1 MTSDPK
7 NLSVSPKS
15 TCLPAL
21 ASGRTLCDG
30 PDGPTTGLS
39 GPDPARASLSARQ
52 AEQAGLLT
60 SGTYGPTGIGLSRS
74 AALLSLLGSK
84 SRARTAS
91 AGTILYRTTWKE
103 RVTPSGRSIC
113 ALRASAWGG
122 KNPKVA
128 NGYAGPFT
136 IVSIPSFDPC
146 FAILPIGL
154 AKEISARAETIFAS
168 DSILSGWPT
177 PDAGVFGVNDTNW
190 ETRRAECK
198 ERHGNNGFGLTVGM
212 AAQLSGW
219 PTPQARDHFP
229 AHSPEYIAAKKAE
242 GHGMANLNDL
252 VVLSGWPTP
261 CQQDGPNGG
270 PAQGADRLPGCA
282 PLVGWT
288 TTTTRD
294 HKDTPGMTAQ
304 RDGKD
309 RADQLPRQAYL
320 SGWPTTSVSNDR
332 NARPV
337 VMTRD
342 DGSKNQQRLQDFAA
356 TAGPM
361 RLTANGT
368 LKTGCSAG
376 MTGGGQLNPA
386 HSRWLMALPPEWE
399 SSAPLVTRSTRKRR
413 PDSAKP

>member
-1 MTSDPK
+1 MTEK
-7 NLSVSPKS
+7 F
-15 TCLPAL
+15 
-21 ASGRTLCDG
+21 G
-30 PDGPTTGLS
+30 PEA
-39 GPDPARASLSARQ
+39 ARASLSARQ

-60 SGTYGPTGIGLSRS
+60 SGTYGHTGSGSSSS
-74 AALLSLLGSK
+74 AALQSLLA
-84 SRARTAS
+84 SRLQARTAS
-91 AGTILYRTTWKE
+91 AGSILYRLTWKE
-103 RVTPSGRSIC
+103 RVTPLGRPIC
-113 ALRASAWGG
+113 ALRGSAWSG

-136 IVSIPSFDPC
+136 IASIPSFDPC

-177 PDAGVFGVNDTNW
+177 ARANDGGKGSRTLGGC
-190 ETRRAECK
+190 EAEIRRK
-198 ERHGNNGFGLTVGM
+198 GNLDDLPSITMWV
-212 AAQLSGW
+212 LSGW

-229 AHSPEYIAAKKAE
+229 AHSPEYIAAKKAQ

-252 VVLSGWPTP
+252 AVLSGWPTP
-261 CQQDGPNGG
+261 DHHSGSGG
-270 PAQGADRLPGCA
+270 RTPAD
-282 PLVGWT
+282 PLTLTRPSGSKVQVTVNHAAVLSGWT

-294 HKDTPGMTAQ
+294 HKDTPGMTAL

-320 SGWPTTSVSNDR
+320 SGWSTPMAN
-332 NARPV
+332 
-337 VMTRD
+337 
-342 DGSKNQQRLQDFAA
+342 
-356 TAGPM
+356 GPM
-361 RLTANGT
+361 RLTADGT

-399 SSAPLVTRSTRKRR
+399 NSAPLAMRSTRKRR
-413 PDSAKP
+413 PASAKP

>member
-15 TCLPAL
+15 ICSPELE
-21 ASGRTLCDG
+21 SGPTLCDG
-30 PDGPTTGLS
+30 PDGPTTAKF
-39 GPDPARASLSARQ
+39 GPEAARASLSARQ

-60 SGTYGPTGIGLSRS
+60 SGTYGPTGSGSSSS
-74 AALLSLLGSK
+74 ASLVTLLANKLQAK
-84 SRARTAS
+84 TAS
-91 AGTILYRTTWKE
+91 AGSILYRLTWKE
-103 RVTPSGRSIC
+103 RVTPLGRPIC
-113 ALRASAWGG
+113 ALRASAWSG
-122 KNPKVA
+122 KSPKAA
-128 NGYAGPFT
+128 NGYVGPFT

-168 DSILSGWPT
+168 DSI
-177 PDAGVFGVNDTNW
+177 
-190 ETRRAECK
+190 
-198 ERHGNNGFGLTVGM
+198 
-212 AAQLSGW
+212 
-219 PTPQARDHFP
+219 
-229 AHSPEYIAAKKAE
+229 
-242 GHGMANLNDL
+242 
-252 VVLSGWPTP
+252 LSGWPTP

-304 RDGKD
+304 RGGKD

-320 SGWPTTSVSNDR
+320 SGWSTPTVAERERSPEVIAKLAKKRLEEHGQTTVPLYHNEQAVLSGWPTTRANDSTGDKIPPNR
-332 NARPV
+332 TGGLALKQAV
-337 VMTRD
+337 
-342 DGSKNQQRLQDFAA
+342 L

-361 RLTANGT
+361 RLTADGT

-413 PDSAKP
+413 SASAKP

>member
-1 MTSDPK
+1 MT
-7 NLSVSPKS
+7 
-15 TCLPAL
+15 A
-21 ASGRTLCDG
+21 R
-30 PDGPTTGLS
+30 S
-39 GPDPARASLSARQ
+39 GPAVALVSLSARQ

-60 SGTYGPTGIGLSRS
+60 SGTYGPTGSGSSSS
-74 AALLSLLGSK
+74 AALQSLLASK
-84 SRARTAS
+84 LQAKTAS
-91 AGTILYRTTWKE
+91 AGTVLYRLTWKE
-103 RVTPSGRSIC
+103 RVTPSGRPIC
-113 ALRASAWGG
+113 ALRASAWSG

-154 AKEISARAETIFAS
+154 AREISTRAETIFAS

-177 PDAGVFGVNDTNW
+177 PDAGAFGVNDTTW
-190 ETRRAECK
+190 EARRAECK

-212 AAQLSGW
+212 AATLSGW
-219 PTPQARDHFP
+219 T
-229 AHSPEYIAAKKAE
+229 
-242 GHGMANLNDL
+242 
-252 VVLSGWPTP
+252 TP

-320 SGWPTTSVSNDR
+320 SGWSTPMAN
-332 NARPV
+332 
-337 VMTRD
+337 
-342 DGSKNQQRLQDFAA
+342 
-356 TAGPM
+356 GPM
-361 RLTANGT
+361 RLTADGT

-386 HSRWLMALPPEWE
+386 HSRWLMALPPEWG

-413 PDSAKP
+413 PASAKP